1 MNDADAG
8 QGSLSARALLGAFG
22 VADPDST
29 AADLEADWNRMNM
42 ALGEA
47 VTACQLFE
55 THVRLASPVFEA
67 DGTDELAAREALNAG
82 LSSRLGTSIKALNA
96 TTHPDLVDGL
106 TRFADVRNRI
116 VHDGLIGR
124 LLALVQG
131 NADIVV
137 NDLAEATEHLVGQI
151 AVLSELM
158 WGHVAAT
165 TELGDTD
172 PEVISAALLAGAV
185 ADRRSSMVCQ
195 NSRTSEWSWSGYSS
209 GSTDSPDPREAA
221 AGGPPGAPGSWFEAL
236 PPVPPSQFRW
246 IVRPDR
252 GSLSANVC
260 SQQVGG
266 PWVGRVERR
275 GNAERAATGRSRS
288 SSRTSRPRVS
298 SR

>member
-1 MNDADAG
+1 MNDAGAG

-29 AADLEADWNRMNM
+29 AVDLEADWNRMNM

-55 THVRLASPVFEA
+55 TYVRLASPVFEA

-96 TTHPDLVDGL
+96 TTHADLVDGL
-106 TRFADVRNRI
+106 TRSADVRNGI

-172 PEVISAALLAGAV
+172 PGVVSAAILAGAV
-185 ADRRSSMVCQ
+185 ADPSVLDGV
-195 NSRTSEWSWSGYSS
+195 SELDDFGIVMERLLERLD
-209 GSTDSPDPREAA
+209 GSPRE
-221 AGGPPGAPGSWFEAL
+221 
-236 PPVPPSQFRW
+236 
-246 IVRPDR
+246 
-252 GSLSANVC
+252 
-260 SQQVGG
+260 
-266 PWVGRVERR
+266 
-275 GNAERAATGRSRS
+275 
-288 SSRTSRPRVS
+288 
-298 SR
+298 